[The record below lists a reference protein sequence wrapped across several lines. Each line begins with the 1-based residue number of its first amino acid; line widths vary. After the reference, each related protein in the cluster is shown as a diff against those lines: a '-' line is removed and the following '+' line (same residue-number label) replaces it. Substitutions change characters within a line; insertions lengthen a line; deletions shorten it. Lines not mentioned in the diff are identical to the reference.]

1 MKHTFLFASII
12 FISSCGSTSEKTET
26 SKSNEFTE
34 SMDTIAEVV
43 EVYENDTVAEKPI
56 APLFDMHPIPNFMEP
71 YNAIPKSPNIIYYA
85 GNIGN
90 DPISV
95 QLEQKSN
102 STEWTGK
109 YLYNNNGNL
118 FNLNVDFKPVN
129 DTVYFL
135 REIDD
140 EIKETF
146 VTKFNASN
154 ESYEGIWIKGN
165 DTLPFVITPEQSTA
179 EERELFIHFANGSF
193 YNSSEELL
201 LNIDDTYS
209 SGTGEFA
216 NSYCKDQMG
225 SAYDFGEEW
234 TVFHQKII
242 FKEEKIIFVEMECN
256 NGTSAVFVE
265 GKEPDGPEDTEY
277 EVEGIEH
284 NSNNKIT
291 YQVIKDDI
299 IEEDELILDYSYNS
313 DVWIMNDY
321 ILIQLSRDAE
331 QGELIKYKWHEDLEE
346 FVLQN

>member
-102 STEWTGK
+102 STEWTVK

-146 VTKFNASN
+146 ATNLMHQTN
-154 ESYEGIWIKGN
+154 HMKGFGSREM
-165 DTLPFVITPEQSTA
+165 TLS
-179 EERELFIHFANGSF
+179 HS
-193 YNSSEELL
+193 
-201 LNIDDTYS
+201 
-209 SGTGEFA
+209 
-216 NSYCKDQMG
+216 
-225 SAYDFGEEW
+225 
-234 TVFHQKII
+234 
-242 FKEEKIIFVEMECN
+242 
-256 NGTSAVFVE
+256 
-265 GKEPDGPEDTEY
+265 
-277 EVEGIEH
+277 
-284 NSNNKIT
+284 
-291 YQVIKDDI
+291 
-299 IEEDELILDYSYNS
+299 
-313 DVWIMNDY
+313 
-321 ILIQLSRDAE
+321 
-331 QGELIKYKWHEDLEE
+331 
-346 FVLQN
+346 

>member
-1 MKHTFLFASII
+1 
-12 FISSCGSTSEKTET
+12 
-26 SKSNEFTE
+26 
-34 SMDTIAEVV
+34 
-43 EVYENDTVAEKPI
+43 
-56 APLFDMHPIPNFMEP
+56 
-71 YNAIPKSPNIIYYA
+71 
-85 GNIGN
+85 
-90 DPISV
+90 
-95 QLEQKSN
+95 
-102 STEWTGK
+102 
-109 YLYNNNGNL
+109 
-118 FNLNVDFKPVN
+118 
-129 DTVYFL
+129 
-135 REIDD
+135 
-140 EIKETF
+140 
-146 VTKFNASN
+146 
-154 ESYEGIWIKGN
+154 
-165 DTLPFVITPEQSTA
+165 VITPEQSTA